1 MSNIKDI
8 IKSKKILILDGA
20 FSTELEKKGFNL
32 NDSLWSAKVLIESPD
47 AIKEVHKDYL
57 IAGADCI
64 ITASYQ
70 ATYEGF
76 MKKGLTEN
84 EAEHLIKLSTIL
96 AKETRDEFWDNLEEK
111 SDKIKPLVAASVG
124 PYGAFLADGSEYRG
138 DYKIGFEELKKF
150 HKKRLETLIDG
161 NPDLLACETIPCLEE
176 AKALAEL
183 LKENGKSC
191 GWISFSAKDGEHINS
206 GEKISECAKILDKY
220 NEIVAIGINCTPP
233 QYVES
238 LIEEIRKGTNKPI
251 IVYPNSGETYDAKD
265 KIWHGNCCSN
275 SYAESALNWFKSGAT
290 IIGGCCRTTPKDIS
304 EIKKLLSNLS

>member
-1 MSNIKDI
+1 MTNIKEI
-8 IKSKKILILDGA
+8 IKSKKALILDGA

-32 NDSLWSAKVLIESPD
+32 NDSLWSAKVLIESPN

-57 IAGADCI
+57 NAGADCI

-70 ATYEGF
+70 ASYEGF
-76 MKKGLTEN
+76 IKKGLTAK
-84 EAEHLIKLSTIL
+84 EADNLIKLSTTL
-96 AKETRDEFWDNLEEK
+96 AKETRDEFWDNLK
-111 SDKIKPLVAASVG
+111 DKNDRIKPLVAASIG

-183 LKENGKSC
+183 LRENGKAFA
-191 GWISFSAKDGEHINS
+191 WISFSAKDEEHISS
-206 GEKISECAKILDKY
+206 GEKISQCAKVLNEY
-220 NEIVAIGINCTPP
+220 EEIVAIGLNCTPP

-238 LIEEIRKGTNKPI
+238 LIKEIRKGTDKPI
-251 IVYPNSGETYDAKD
+251 IVYPNSGEIYDAKD
-265 KIWHGNCCSN
+265 KVWHGNCCSN
-275 SYAESALNWFKSGAT
+275 SYAESALTWFRAGAS

-304 EIKKLLSNLS
+304 EIKKLLKLEI

>member
-1 MSNIKDI
+1 MGNIKEI
-8 IKSKKILILDGA
+8 IKSKKVLILDGA
-20 FSTELEKKGFNL
+20 FSTELERKGFNL
-32 NDSLWSAKVLIESPD
+32 NDSLWSAKVLIESPH
-47 AIKEVHKDYL
+47 AIKEVHRDYL
-57 IAGADCI
+57 NSGADCI

-76 MKKGLTEN
+76 IKKGLTEK
-84 EAEHLIKLSTIL
+84 EAENLIKLSTTL
-96 AKETRDEFWDNLEEK
+96 AKETRDEFWENLKEK
-111 SDKIKPLVAASVG
+111 NNRIKPLVAASVG

-138 DYKIGFEELKKF
+138 DYKIGFEDLKKF

-183 LKENGKSC
+183 LRENRKASA
-191 GWISFSAKDGEHINS
+191 WISFSAKDEEHISS
-206 GEKISECAKILDKY
+206 GEKISQCAKVLNEY
-220 NEIVAIGINCTPP
+220 EEIVAIGLNCTPP

-238 LIEEIRKGTNKPI
+238 LIKEIRKGTEKPI

-265 KIWHGNCCSN
+265 KIWHGDCCSS
-275 SYAESALNWFKSGAT
+275 SYAESALKWYKAGAT

-304 EIKKLLSNLS
+304 EIKKLLDLEI